1 MVWGYFFWGLWTLL
15 LYVDE
20 GLWLE
25 LDGLLGNWWFY
36 DVGDYGMERDV
47 RSKNED
53 EGSLV
58 I

>member
-1 MVWGYFFWGLWTLL
+1 M